1 MFYLYLLIGMIVLG
15 IIIGVLQNSAKKRQ
29 KNTLLER
36 IKNKEGFNPD
46 YTLFS
51 HYYDNLLALDKTGN
65 QILLC
70 ELLDDG
76 GIKEKL
82 INFNDIFEAEIKTN
96 NNTISKIS
104 LGGTIAGGV
113 LAGGVGALIGSQS
126 NKKTVDKIKT
136 ITLKINTKDFDNPII
151 NFNLFESIDKKG
163 DNPDGDKVKETLK
176 NAEKWEGMLKIIL
189 EENKLTH

>member
-1 MFYLYLLIGMIVLG
+1 M
-15 IIIGVLQNSAKKRQ
+15 
-29 KNTLLER
+29 
-36 IKNKEGFNPD
+36 
-46 YTLFS
+46 
-51 HYYDNLLALDKTGN
+51 
-65 QILLC
+65 
-70 ELLDDG
+70 LDDG